1 MLKGTA
7 MLIVTKTVSFD
18 AAHLLTGHGGQC
30 KNLHGHTYR
39 VTVELGNVPPLP
51 GQPEDMVMDFKE
63 LKAVLNEEIVACC
76 DHAFLCD
83 IQSPAERD
91 IAATLRRHGLRVY
104 EMPHRS
110 TSELLAKHFFGKIA
124 ARGLPV
130 TAVSVSETPESCAT
144 YRA

>member
-1 MLKGTA
+1 MLTVA
-7 MLIVTKTVSFD
+7 KTVAFD

-30 KNLHGHTYR
+30 RNLHGHTYR
-39 VTVELGNVPPLP
+39 VTVELGNVPPLL

-63 LKAVLNEEIVACC
+63 LKAVLNEEIVAPC

-83 IQSPAERD
+83 TQSDVERD

-104 EMPHRS
+104 ELPHRS
-110 TSELLAKHFFGKIA
+110 TSECLAAHFFGKLK

-130 TAVSVSETPESCAT
+130 SALSVSETPESLAT
-144 YRA
+144 YRP

>member
-1 MLKGTA
+1 MLTVA
-7 MLIVTKTVSFD
+7 KTVAFD

-30 KNLHGHTYR
+30 RNLHGHTYR
-39 VTVELGNVPPLP
+39 VTVELGNVPPLQ

-63 LKAVLNEEIVACC
+63 LKAVLNEEIVAPC

-83 IQSPAERD
+83 TQSDVERD

-104 EMPHRS
+104 ELPHRS
-110 TSELLAKHFFGKIA
+110 TSECLAAHFFGKLK

-130 TAVSVSETPESCAT
+130 TALSVSETPESLAT
-144 YRA
+144 YRP

>member
-1 MLKGTA
+1 MLTVA
-7 MLIVTKTVSFD
+7 KTVTFD

-30 KNLHGHTYR
+30 RNLHGHTYR
-39 VTVELGNVPPLP
+39 VTVELGNVPPLQ

-63 LKAVLNEEIVACC
+63 LKAVLNEEIVAPC

-83 IQSPAERD
+83 TQSDVERD

-104 EMPHRS
+104 ELPHRS
-110 TSELLAKHFFGKIA
+110 TSECLAAHFFGKLK

-130 TAVSVSETPESCAT
+130 TALSVSETPESLAT
-144 YRA
+144 YRP

>member
-1 MLKGTA
+1 MLTVA
-7 MLIVTKTVSFD
+7 KTVAFD

-30 KNLHGHTYR
+30 RNLHGHTYR

-63 LKAVLNEEIVACC
+63 LKAVLNEEIVAPC

-83 IQSPAERD
+83 TQSDVERD

-104 EMPHRS
+104 ELPHRS
-110 TSELLAKHFFGKIA
+110 TSECLAAHFFGKLK

-130 TAVSVSETPESCAT
+130 TALSVSETPESLAT
-144 YRA
+144 YRP

>member
-1 MLKGTA
+1 

-30 KNLHGHTYR
+30 RNLHGHTYR
-39 VTVELGNVPPLP
+39 VTVELGNVPHIP

-63 LKAVLNEEIVACC
+63 VKAVLNEEVVTCC

-83 IQSPAERD
+83 TQSPVECD
-91 IAATLRRHGLRVY
+91 IAETLRRHGLRVY
-104 EMPHRS
+104 ELPHRS
-110 TSELLAKHFFGKIA
+110 TSELLARHFFEKIA

-144 YRA
+144 YRK

>member
-1 MLKGTA
+1 

-30 KNLHGHTYR
+30 RNLHGHTYR
-39 VTVELGNVPPLP
+39 VTVELGNVPHIP

-63 LKAVLNEEIVACC
+63 VKAVLNEEVVTCC

-83 IQSPAERD
+83 TQSEVECD

-104 EMPHRS
+104 ELPHRS
-110 TSELLAKHFFGKIA
+110 TSELLARHFFEKIE

-144 YRA
+144 YRK